1 MDELAY
7 RRYCDR
13 GKAAD
18 DIFRA
23 IKSMYASLSW
33 RNAYLR
39 AVKDGLLTKDERAC
53 SRISSGSLTQSR
65 KKYNSYY
72 ERS

>member
-23 IKSMYASLSW
+23 
-33 RNAYLR
+33 
-39 AVKDGLLTKDERAC
+39 V
-53 SRISSGSLTQSR
+53 
-65 KKYNSYY
+65 
-72 ERS
+72 RSELITGKENNQCLMPE

>member
-33 RNAYLR
+33 RNAYLL
-39 AVKDGLLTKDERAC
+39 AVKDGLLTKDERELV
-53 SRISSGSLTQSR
+53 REFHPVR
-65 KKYNSYY
+65 
-72 ERS
+72 

>member
-23 IKSMYASLSW
+23 IKSMYASLPQQD
-33 RNAYLR
+33 AYLR
-39 AVKDGLLTKDERAC
+39 AVKDGLLTKDNRELDREFHPL
-53 SRISSGSLTQSR
+53 R
-65 KKYNSYY
+65 
-72 ERS
+72 

>member
-1 MDELAY
+1 MMDELAY

-23 IKSMYASLSW
+23 VKGMYPSLTW
-33 RNAYLR
+33 QDAYLR
-39 AVKDGLLTKDERAC
+39 AVKDRLLTKDDRELVREFH
-53 SRISSGSLTQSR
+53 SVFDVGD
-65 KKYNSYY
+65 N
-72 ERS
+72 

>member
-13 GKAAD
+13 RKAAD

-23 IKSMYASLSW
+23 IKSMYASLPW
-33 RNAYLR
+33 RDVYLR
-39 AVKDGLLTKDERAC
+39 AVKDGLLTKDDRELVREFHPV
-53 SRISSGSLTQSR
+53 R
-65 KKYNSYY
+65 
-72 ERS
+72 

>member
-7 RRYCDR
+7 IRYCDR

-23 IKSMYASLSW
+23 
-33 RNAYLR
+33 
-39 AVKDGLLTKDERAC
+39 VKDGLLTKDDREFVLEFHPVR
-53 SRISSGSLTQSR
+53 
-65 KKYNSYY
+65 
-72 ERS
+72 

>member
-13 GKAAD
+13 GKIAD
-18 DIFRA
+18 NIFRA
-23 IKSMYASLSW
+23 VRSEYPFLPW

-39 AVKDGLLTKDERAC
+39 AVKDGLLTKDERELV
-53 SRISSGSLTQSR
+53 REFHPVR
-65 KKYNSYY
+65 
-72 ERS
+72 

>member
-23 IKSMYASLSW
+23 VKSMYASLPW
-33 RNAYLR
+33 RDAYLR
-39 AVKDGLLTKDERAC
+39 AVKDRVLTKDDRELVR
-53 SRISSGSLTQSR
+53 
-65 KKYNSYY
+65 
-72 ERS
+72 EFHPVH

>member
-23 IKSMYASLSW
+23 VRSMYPSLPW
-33 RNAYLR
+33 RDAYLR
-39 AVKDGLLTKDERAC
+39 AVKD
-53 SRISSGSLTQSR
+53 
-65 KKYNSYY
+65 
-72 ERS
+72 

>member
-1 MDELAY
+1 MMDELAY

-23 IKSMYASLSW
+23 VKGMYPSLTW
-33 RNAYLR
+33 QDAYLR
-39 AVKDGLLTKDERAC
+39 AVKDRLLTKDDRELVREFHSVFDAGDKE
-53 SRISSGSLTQSR
+53 SNNAG
-65 KKYNSYY
+65 
-72 ERS
+72 

>member
-18 DIFRA
+18 DIFRT

-39 AVKDGLLTKDERAC
+39 AVKDGLLTKDERELV
-53 SRISSGSLTQSR
+53 REFHPVR
-65 KKYNSYY
+65 
-72 ERS
+72 

>member
-23 IKSMYASLSW
+23 VKCMYSSLPW
-33 RNAYLR
+33 RTAYVR
-39 AVKDGLLTKDERAC
+39 AVKDGLLTKDDRELVREFHPV
-53 SRISSGSLTQSR
+53 R
-65 KKYNSYY
+65 
-72 ERS
+72 

>member
-18 DIFRA
+18 GISRA
-23 IKSMYASLSW
+23 VRNIYPSLPW
-33 RNAYLR
+33 RDAYLR
-39 AVKDGLLTKDERAC
+39 AVKDGLLTKDDRE
-53 SRISSGSLTQSR
+53 LVR
-65 KKYNSYY
+65 KFHPV
-72 ERS
+72 R

>member
-1 MDELAY
+1 MIDELAY

-23 IKSMYASLSW
+23 VKSIYPSLSW
-33 RNAYLR
+33 QDAYLR
-39 AVKDGLLTKDERAC
+39 AVKDGLLTKDDRNLVREFHPV
-53 SRISSGSLTQSR
+53 
-65 KKYNSYY
+65 
-72 ERS
+72 RS

>member
-7 RRYCDR
+7 RCYCDR

-39 AVKDGLLTKDERAC
+39 AVKDGLLTKDERELV
-53 SRISSGSLTQSR
+53 REFHPVR
-65 KKYNSYY
+65 
-72 ERS
+72 

>member
-13 GKAAD
+13 EKAAY

-23 IKSMYASLSW
+23 VKDMYPSLIW
-33 RNAYLR
+33 KDAYLQ
-39 AVKDGLLTKDERAC
+39 AVKDKLLTKDDRELVREFH
-53 SRISSGSLTQSR
+53 SV
-65 KKYNSYY
+65 

>member
-23 IKSMYASLSW
+23 IKSMYASLPW
-33 RNAYLR
+33 RDAYLR
-39 AVKDGLLTKDERAC
+39 AVKDGLLTKDERELVRE
-53 SRISSGSLTQSR
+53 SHPVR
-65 KKYNSYY
+65 
-72 ERS
+72 

>member
-23 IKSMYASLSW
+23 VKSMYASLPW
-33 RNAYLR
+33 RTAYVR
-39 AVKDGLLTKDERAC
+39 AVKDGLLTKDDRALVLEFHPV
-53 SRISSGSLTQSR
+53 S
-65 KKYNSYY
+65 
-72 ERS
+72 

>member
-23 IKSMYASLSW
+23 IKSMYASLPW
-33 RNAYLR
+33 RDAYLR
-39 AVKDGLLTKDERAC
+39 TVKDGLLTKDDRELVREFHPV
-53 SRISSGSLTQSR
+53 R
-65 KKYNSYY
+65 
-72 ERS
+72 

>member
-23 IKSMYASLSW
+23 VKSMYPSLPW
-33 RNAYLR
+33 RTAYVR
-39 AVKDGLLTKDERAC
+39 AVKDGLLTKDD
-53 SRISSGSLTQSR
+53 R
-65 KKYNSYY
+65 KLVL
-72 ERS
+72 EFHPVR

>member
-23 IKSMYASLSW
+23 IKSMYASLPW
-33 RNAYLR
+33 RDAYLR
-39 AVKDGLLTKDERAC
+39 AVKDGLLTKDERELV
-53 SRISSGSLTQSR
+53 REFHPVR
-65 KKYNSYY
+65 
-72 ERS
+72 